1 MDPKENVEDVGVE
14 TLEENDEN
22 TDAVDPKEDVED
34 AGVETLEE
42 NDENKTNKVG
52 LRHDYKIYMI
62 YDLMI

>member
-1 MDPKENVEDVGVE
+1 MDPDPNALKE
-14 TLEENDEN
+14 
-22 TDAVDPKEDVED
+22 EDVED